1 MIGLEDIVSSQ
12 SKQDAILAQGDQR
25 MEKSQGN
32 PTLTPVQFEQLIQ
45 AQASHAIMQKFQQ
58 EYSKTQL
65 IEIYSVA
72 YKFHRKEAE
81 KFKAMLTQLSGN
93 LVLDLDKPDI

>member
-1 MIGLEDIVSSQ
+1 MSSQ
-12 SKQDAILAQGDQR
+12 SKNDAILAQGDQI
-25 MEKSQGN
+25 MEKSQSTS
-32 PTLTPVQFEQLIQ
+32 TLTPTQFEQLIQ

-81 KFKAMLTQLSGN
+81 KFKAMLMQLSDN
-93 LVLDLDKPDI
+93 LVSDLDKPDI